1 MNIFSPSTL
10 KNTAL
15 CGHIRRLNNISGR
28 ASEKD
33 KRCGG
38 CAKTT
43 CSGKR
48 IAVNF
53 LFCYKRRPNKVPSG
67 PHPSQNSPGKLFRK
81 DPVRTQ

>member
-1 MNIFSPSTL
+1 MKIFPPSTL

-43 CSGKR
+43 CSSKELQR
-48 IAVNF
+48 IFF
-53 LFCYKRRPNKVPSG
+53 L
-67 PHPSQNSPGKLFRK
+67 L
-81 DPVRTQ
+81 

>member
-1 MNIFSPSTL
+1 MNIPSPSTL

-33 KRCGG
+33 KRYGG

-43 CSGKR
+43 CTSKE
-48 IAVNF
+48 
-53 LFCYKRRPNKVPSG
+53 L
-67 PHPSQNSPGKLFRK
+67 Q
-81 DPVRTQ
+81 